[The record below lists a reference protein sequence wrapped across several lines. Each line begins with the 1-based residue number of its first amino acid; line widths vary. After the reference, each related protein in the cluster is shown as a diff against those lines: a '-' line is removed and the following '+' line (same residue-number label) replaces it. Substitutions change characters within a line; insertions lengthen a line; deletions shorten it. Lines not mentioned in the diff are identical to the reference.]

1 MRYLLDTNILSNVTK
16 PAPSE
21 LLLAWMAEQADED
34 LFIASLVVAEI
45 WFGIL
50 DAPAGKSVFS
60 WRSGSEARR
69 GRKPCLPA
77 GFSPST
83 RRPV

>member
-16 PAPSE
+16 PAPSDS
-21 LLLAWMAEQADED
+21 LLTWMAEQADED

-50 DAPAGKSVFS
+50 DAPAGTGVQPGVQEV
-60 WRSGSEARR
+60 REGRRR
-69 GRKPCLPA
+69 GDR
-77 GFSPST
+77 
-83 RRPV
+83 